1 MLKYIKHPQHIG
13 FGACLIIV
21 RQSKFTKESY
31 NMEILRKAIK
41 AFIGD
46 VDFKDPVTVGNGH
59 INSTYLVKTNNNS
72 YCLQKINTSIFRDL
86 DGLMNNIEAVTEH
99 IRKKSIALGRNPY
112 RSTLKFLTANTGK
125 SYVLI
130 DGAAYRMYHY
140 IDDVFTIEKMEKAE
154 HFYLSGVA
162 FGEFARFLSDFDAS
176 VLSETIKNFHNT
188 VSRYNDF
195 EMAIEAN
202 ASGRADQV
210 ADEIAF
216 VRERKAFTSMFVD
229 RLNDGSLPL
238 RVTHNDTKLNNVLF
252 DNKTETPV
260 AVIDLD
266 TVMPGS
272 YLYDFG
278 DAIRSGATHAAED
291 EQNLDLVDFDL
302 ELYKAFAKGYLEQ
315 CGKSLTEVEIEL
327 LPYASIMLT
336 LECGIRFLTDHING
350 DTYFRIH
357 RENHNLDRCRT
368 QFKLVAEMEKNLDK
382 MKEIINSLL

>member
-1 MLKYIKHPQHIG
+1 
-13 FGACLIIV
+13 
-21 RQSKFTKESY
+21 
-31 NMEILRKAIK
+31 MEILRKAIK

>member
-1 MLKYIKHPQHIG
+1 MNP
-13 FGACLIIV
+13 V
-21 RQSKFTKESY
+21 TK
-31 NMEILRKAIK
+31 AVK

-46 VDFKDPVTVGNGH
+46 VNFSDPVPVGNGH
-59 INSTYLVKTNNNS
+59 INSTYLVKTANNS
-72 YCLQKINTSIFRDL
+72 YCLQKINTSIFKDI
-86 DGLMNNIEAVTEH
+86 DGLMNNIEAVTDH

-130 DGAAYRMYHY
+130 DDAAYRMYHY

-162 FGEFARFLSDFDAS
+162 FGEFANFLSDFDAS
-176 VLSETIKNFHNT
+176 CLAETIKNFHNT
-188 VSRYNDF
+188 ASRYNDF
-195 EMAIEAN
+195 EAAITAN
-202 ASGRADQV
+202 ASGRAGKV
-210 ADEIAF
+210 ENEIAF
-216 VRERKAFTSMFVD
+216 VRARRDFMSMFVD
-229 RLNDGSLPL
+229 KLANGELPL

-252 DNKTETPV
+252 DNKTEAPV

-291 EQNLDLVDFDL
+291 EPNLDLVDFDL
-302 ELYKAFAKGYLEQ
+302 DLYLAFAKGYLEQ
-315 CGKSLTEVEIEL
+315 CGKSLTKTEIEL

-336 LECGIRFLTDHING
+336 LECGMRFLTDHING
-350 DTYFRIH
+350 DTYFRIS
-357 RENHNLDRCRT
+357 REGHNLDRCRT

-382 MKEIINSLL
+382 MREIINSLL

>member
-1 MLKYIKHPQHIG
+1 
-13 FGACLIIV
+13 
-21 RQSKFTKESY
+21 
-31 NMEILRKAIK
+31 MENLNKAIK

-46 VDFKDPVTVGNGH
+46 VEFSIPAPVGNGH
-59 INSTYLVKTNNNS
+59 INSTYLVKTANNS
-72 YCLQKINTSIFRDL
+72 YCLQKINTSIFKDL

-125 SYVLI
+125 SYVEI
-130 DGAAYRMYHY
+130 NGSAYRMYHY
-140 IDDVFTIEKMEKAE
+140 IDDVFTIEKMENPS

-162 FGEFARFLSDFDAS
+162 FGEFANFLSDFDAS

-195 EMAIEAN
+195 ESAIAN
-202 ASGRADQV
+202 NLSGRASEAQ
-210 ADEIAF
+210 AEIAF
-216 VRERKAFTSMFVD
+216 VRERKDFVSMFVD
-229 RLNDGSLPL
+229 RLADGSLPL

-252 DNKTETPV
+252 DIKTEAPV
-260 AVIDLD
+260 SVIDLD

-291 EQNLDLVDFDL
+291 EKNLDIVDFDL
-302 ELYKAFAKGYLEQ
+302 ELYKAFAKGYIEQ
-315 CGKSLTEVEIEL
+315 CGNSLTEVEIEL

-350 DTYFRIH
+350 DTYFKIH
-357 RENHNLDRCRT
+357 REGHNLDRCRT
-368 QFKLVAEMEKNLDK
+368 QFKLVYEMEKNLDK
-382 MKEIINSLL
+382 LKEIINSLV

>member
-1 MLKYIKHPQHIG
+1 
-13 FGACLIIV
+13 
-21 RQSKFTKESY
+21 
-31 NMEILRKAIK
+31 MEILRKAIK

-99 IRKKSIALGRNPY
+99 IREKSIALGRNPY